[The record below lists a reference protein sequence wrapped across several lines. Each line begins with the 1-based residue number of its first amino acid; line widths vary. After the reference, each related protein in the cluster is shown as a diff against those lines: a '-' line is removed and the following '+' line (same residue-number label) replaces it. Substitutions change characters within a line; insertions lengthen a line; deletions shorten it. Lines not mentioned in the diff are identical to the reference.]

1 MKIMQS
7 LRATVRQ
14 FILLFFIVILLP
26 LFPISLN
33 AAVAEAQTTKET
45 VAQLPRAVASYND
58 DHLPLWDALAHR
70 VSEEPFNLVS
80 AVIFLMAVLHVFA
93 APTFHRLARRFEN
106 EHIQWLHTRPHGE
119 QEDVSMKATVFRF
132 LGEVEAV
139 FGIWAIP
146 LIISMALIKD
156 WETVTR
162 YVDFNVSY
170 IEPAFVVVI
179 MAIASTRP
187 VVLLAESSL
196 RQVARLGRETAAA
209 WWLAILTLAPLLGSF
224 ITEPAAMTIAA
235 MLLAKEFYRL
245 NPSIKL
251 RYATIGLLF
260 VNVSV
265 GGTLTHFSAPPVL
278 MVAHTWHWDLAY
290 MTTHF
295 GWKSGLAIL
304 LANSL
309 YFMAFRRELLQLGD
323 DTAERPTRS
332 SERRIPVWIN
342 ISHILFLAWT
352 VWTMHDPALF
362 VGGFLFFIAFIRAT
376 AHHQEDLRLRDP
388 LMVGFFL
395 AGLVTHGGL
404 QGWWVAPVLSRLE
417 ELPLFF
423 SAMALSS
430 FNDNASITFLASLVP
445 SMMDSPELQR
455 AVVAGAI
462 SGGGLTVIANAP
474 NPAGQL
480 LLSRFFANGVS
491 PLWLFLAAVPP
502 TSIVIAC
509 FLLL

>member
-1 MKIMQS
+1 M
-7 LRATVRQ
+7 
-14 FILLFFIVILLP
+14 
-26 LFPISLN
+26 
-33 AAVAEAQTTKET
+33 
-45 VAQLPRAVASYND
+45 
-58 DHLPLWDALAHR
+58 
-70 VSEEPFNLVS
+70 
-80 AVIFLMAVLHVFA
+80 
-93 APTFHRLARRFEN
+93 
-106 EHIQWLHTRPHGE
+106 
-119 QEDVSMKATVFRF
+119 
-132 LGEVEAV
+132 
-139 FGIWAIP
+139 
-146 LIISMALIKD
+146 
-156 WETVTR
+156 
-162 YVDFNVSY
+162 
-170 IEPAFVVVI
+170 
-179 MAIASTRP
+179 
-187 VVLLAESSL
+187 
-196 RQVARLGRETAAA
+196 
-209 WWLAILTLAPLLGSF
+209 
-224 ITEPAAMTIAA
+224 
-235 MLLAKEFYRL
+235 
-245 NPSIKL
+245 
-251 RYATIGLLF
+251 
-260 VNVSV
+260 
-265 GGTLTHFSAPPVL
+265 
-278 MVAHTWHWDLAY
+278 
-290 MTTHF
+290 
-295 GWKSGLAIL
+295 
-304 LANSL
+304 
-309 YFMAFRRELLQLGD
+309 
-323 DTAERPTRS
+323 
-332 SERRIPVWIN
+332 WIN

-388 LMVGFFL
+388 LMVGFCL

-445 SMMDSPELQR
+445 SMMESPELQR

>member
-1 MKIMQS
+1 MDPA
-7 LRATVRQ
+7 LAAT
-14 FILLFFIVILLP
+14 
-26 LFPISLN
+26 
-33 AAVAEAQTTKET
+33 AEAQTIKET
-45 VAQLPRAVASYND
+45 AQQLPRAVTSYDD
-58 DHLPLWDALAHR
+58 DHLPLWEALAQR
-70 VSEEPFNLVS
+70 VAEEPFNLVS

-93 APTFHRLARRFEN
+93 APAFHRLARRFEH
-106 EHIQWLHTRPHGE
+106 EHVASLRTRPLAE
-119 QEDVSMKATVFRF
+119 QEDVSLKATIFRF

-139 FGIWAIP
+139 FGIWAVP
-146 LIISMALIKD
+146 LIASMALIKD

-162 YVDFNVSY
+162 YIDFNVSY
-170 IEPAFVVVI
+170 IEPTFVVVI
-179 MAIASTRP
+179 MAIAATRP
-187 VVLLAESSL
+187 VVLLAEACL
-196 RQVARLGRETAAA
+196 RRVAWLGQETPAA

-245 NPSIKL
+245 EPSNKL

-278 MVAHTWHWDLAY
+278 MVAHTWHWDLPY
-290 MTTHF
+290 MATHF
-295 GWKSGLAIL
+295 GWRSGLAIVL
-304 LANSL
+304 SNLL
-309 YFMAFRRELLQLGD
+309 YFMMFRRELLRLGD
-323 DTAERPTRS
+323 AQAARPDRSAERK
-332 SERRIPVWIN
+332 IPVWIN
-342 ISHILFLAWT
+342 TSHILFMAWT

-417 ELPLFF
+417 ELPLYF

-445 SMMDSPELQR
+445 TMMENPELQR

-474 NPAGQL
+474 NPAGQV

-502 TSIVIAC
+502 TAVVVAC